1 MIHGI
6 YNYDGKVLWTN
17 IRVEN
22 DTLVTGYRITNGW
35 ARTNYT
41 YFAMS
46 FSKPITHYGCEEKAK
61 VNYRGGYAK
70 FNMKENFPDIGGRKI
85 VAYFDFDPKMS
96 DELEVKVALSGVS
109 TEGALKNLRAEAS
122 GADFNQLAAKAS
134 DTWNKA
140 LSVIDAKGSDDQLAM
155 LYTSLYHTMIN
166 PCVYTD
172 VDGQYRGLDHN
183 IHQADGFTN
192 YTVFSVWDTYRALH
206 PLFNICL
213 LYTSD
218 AADE

>member
-1 MIHGI
+1 MTASSLDQYSRRERYAGNRLSYHKRLG
-6 YNYDGKVLWTN
+6 
-17 IRVEN
+17 
-22 DTLVTGYRITNGW
+22 
-35 ARTNYT
+35 T
-41 YFAMS
+41 YQLYLFRHVFLQTDHALRMRRES
-46 FSKPITHYGCEEKAK
+46 E

-122 GADFNQLAAKAS
+122 GADFDQLAAKAS

-166 PCVYTD
+166 PCVYTT
-172 VDGQYRGLDHN
+172 L
-183 IHQADGFTN
+183 
-192 YTVFSVWDTYRALH
+192 
-206 PLFNICL
+206 
-213 LYTSD
+213 TSIPRTRP
-218 AADE
+218 